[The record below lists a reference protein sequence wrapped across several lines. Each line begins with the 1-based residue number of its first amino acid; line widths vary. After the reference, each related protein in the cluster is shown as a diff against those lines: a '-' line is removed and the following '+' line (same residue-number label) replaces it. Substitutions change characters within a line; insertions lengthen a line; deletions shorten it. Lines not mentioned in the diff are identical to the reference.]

1 MLAFVLDYAE
11 TRETRFIEFDL
22 CVWARTPWE
31 QFPAREFFQ
40 QAETASVVTC
50 PSCRSRHRSEVVLW
64 RNPDGSCRQ
73 VIPCPESLYVEIRP
87 EQLRQWTINFNALAN
102 AVAAALSLGGRC
114 TDLVPGRL
122 WRLGR
127 TNWQGA
133 SRDVMFARGLGWDDA
148 STVRAEIV
156 RARKPIVFVAQC
168 LPPEDLW
175 LGRVPPV
182 LALSQFTTL
191 CDGQLEI
198 EALAIASAVQ
208 DADAAGSPAGITTVT
223 EEQMKLMIRQQIK
236 AENKMELRDDLLIAA
251 YRHCGTYRAAGEY
264 LSQETEQEVS
274 KDAVYRA
281 VRRGG
286 GVLAVLNSEDSNS
299 VVRRVLSQRCDKK
312 GKLIPQAQPT

>member
-22 CVWARTPWE
+22 CVWARTPWDR
-31 QFPAREFFQ
+31 FPVREFFQ
-40 QAETASVVTC
+40 QTENATVVSC

-114 TDLVPGRL
+114 TELVTGRL

-133 SRDVMFARGLGWDDA
+133 SRDVMFARGLSWDDA
-148 STVRAEIV
+148 RIVRAEIV
-156 RARKPIVFVAQC
+156 RARKPIVFVAQRI
-168 LPPEDLW
+168 PPEDLW

-182 LALSQFTTL
+182 LALSQFMTL

-208 DADAAGSPAGITTVT
+208 DADAADFPARITAVT
-223 EEQMKLMIRQQIK
+223 EEQMRLMIRQQIK
-236 AENKMELRDDLLIAA
+236 AENKSEPIDDLLIAA
-251 YRHCGTYRAAGEY
+251 YRHCGTFRAASEY
-264 LSQETEQEVS
+264 LSEQAEREIS

-286 GVLAVLNSEDSNS
+286 GVLAVLNGDDSNS
-299 VVRRVLSQRCDKK
+299 VVRGVLSQRCDKK
-312 GKLIPQAQPT
+312 GNPIPQAQPT